1 MPREMLK
8 LRKGDTAIMIKTDG
22 SMELAGVTDKPLID
36 DDGKMSP
43 VILFA
48 AAWAKRDPNTM
59 NVLLTNFKSAVREG
73 YFGEDAK
80 RDFSAM
86 EKRAASAA
94 TTMQSASGAVTQSP
108 SGSLF
113 KPNMTPEE
121 LAKKL
126 KEEENLRGLADRA
139 QYQAN
144 DPKMVR
150 QKEAFKKNAVIVD
163 KGPVT
168 QFKEPD
174 LPIEQTFAYQ
184 DATPE
189 EQQKMKKEE
198 SLKILNASGAKTPEE
213 AKKVLDNMTEKKEE
227 PIVGNVT
234 IEEEIG
240 NENK

>member
-8 LRKGDTAIMIKTDG
+8 LRKGDTAIMIKADG
-22 SMELAGVTDKPLID
+22 NMELAGLNDKPLID
-36 DDGKMSP
+36 NDGKMSP

-48 AAWAKRDPNTM
+48 AAWAKRDPNIM
-59 NVLLTNFKSAVREG
+59 NNLLTNFKSAVREG

-94 TTMQSASGAVTQSP
+94 TTMQPASGAVTQSK
-108 SGSLF
+108 SGLLF

-121 LAKKL
+121 RAKQI
-126 KEEENLRGLADRA
+126 KEEENLRVLAERA

-150 QKEAFKKNAVIVD
+150 QKEAFKKNAKIVN

-168 QFKEPD
+168 EFLEPD

-189 EQQKMKKEE
+189 EQQKMKMEE
-198 SLKILNASGAKTPEE
+198 SLKILNASDAKTLEE
-213 AKKVLDNMTEKKEE
+213 AKKVLADTAEKKEE

-234 IEEEIG
+234 IEEEVG